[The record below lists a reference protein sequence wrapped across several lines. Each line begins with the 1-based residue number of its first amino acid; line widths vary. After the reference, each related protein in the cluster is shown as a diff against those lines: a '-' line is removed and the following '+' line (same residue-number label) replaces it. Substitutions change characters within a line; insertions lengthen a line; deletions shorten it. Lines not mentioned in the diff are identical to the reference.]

1 MDANKLRIE
10 VFEKTGIKV
19 DTTDPIFALVALN
32 EAVLADYAQQNLS
45 GLHDAVEK
53 LGEQTKQLLDAGER
67 TKALLLQMGHKVDDP
82 APAPVPAHVPPSVAP
97 PATSKPQAQT
107 MPPLVLAGVTALLA
121 ALLVVTGQALFSPAR
136 SIPSEPQVAHAP
148 AATPALT
155 PEQQQMMQN
164 GEKFAKAWPKLDA
177 KTQAKIQAAME

>member
-32 EAVLADYAQQNLS
+32 EAVLADYAQENLS

-53 LGEQTKQLLDAGER
+53 LGEQTKQLLDAGDR

-82 APAPVPAHVPPSVAP
+82 APAPVSASVAP

-121 ALLVVTGQALFSPAR
+121 ALLVVAGQALFSPAR
-136 SIPSEPQVAHAP
+136 SIPTEPQVGRAP
-148 AATPALT
+148 AAIPALT